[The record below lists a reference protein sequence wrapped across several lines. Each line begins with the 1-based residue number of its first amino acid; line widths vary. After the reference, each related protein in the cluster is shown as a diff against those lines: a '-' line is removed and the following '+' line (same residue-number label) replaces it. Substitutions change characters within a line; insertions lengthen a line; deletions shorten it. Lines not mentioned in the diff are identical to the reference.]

1 MEPKGNP
8 PVDLDGF
15 RSVMRDV
22 VEEEVVELTLA
33 VYVEEAKILFPRL
46 SAAVSSGDVETIR
59 ATAHTLKSSSGNIWV
74 RDLPGLLQH
83 LEIAAQEADLSLRP
97 LPVLLLPSDSNWRP
111 PEPHS
116 ALGLAEC
123 RQETA

>member
-22 VEEEVVELTLA
+22 GVEEVVELTLA
-33 VYVEEAKILFPRL
+33 VYVEEAKILFARL

-59 ATAHTLKSSSGNIWV
+59 ATAHTLKGSSGIIWA
-74 RDLPGLLQH
+74 RDLEGFLEQ
-83 LEIAAQEADLSLRP
+83 LEIAAQEGDLTRAT
-97 LPVLLLPSDSNWRP
+97 LLFDAVKPMYD
-111 PEPHS
+111 
-116 ALGLAEC
+116 AVITYLAEC
-123 RQETA
+123 GVPE